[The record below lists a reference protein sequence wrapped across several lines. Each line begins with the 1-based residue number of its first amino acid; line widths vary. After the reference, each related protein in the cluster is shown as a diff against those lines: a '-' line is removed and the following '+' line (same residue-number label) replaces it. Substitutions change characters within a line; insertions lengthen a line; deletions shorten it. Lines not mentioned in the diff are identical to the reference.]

1 MEQAVYMN
9 RELSWLKFNE
19 RVLEEAEREDV
30 PLCERLSFV
39 SIFQSNLDE
48 FFMVRVGSLI
58 DQRSIDK
65 DYRENK
71 THMTAQ
77 EQLDAILPRVRE
89 LNRRKDEVYQH
100 LMDQLAQEG
109 VRLVDFRKITPEESA
124 HLERYFDSEIAPLLS
139 PVIVDKRQPF
149 PFMKNKEIF
158 AAAVLQKKNGKSH
171 LGLIYG
177 SFQLLAEESPQVFA
191 YRRTLAETGEN
202 YLIACNFS
210 GKDAAFTIPADF
222 AGARRLI
229 GNYPDTAPT
238 GAVTLRPYEAF
249 VLQK

>member
-1 MEQAVYMN
+1 M
-9 RELSWLKFNE
+9 
-19 RVLEEAEREDV
+19 
-30 PLCERLSFV
+30 
-39 SIFQSNLDE
+39 
-48 FFMVRVGSLI
+48 
-58 DQRSIDK
+58 
-65 DYRENK
+65 
-71 THMTAQ
+71 
-77 EQLDAILPRVRE
+77 
-89 LNRRKDEVYQH
+89 LNYYKQ
-100 LMDQLAQEG
+100 M
-109 VRLVDFRKITPEESA
+109 IT
-124 HLERYFDSEIAPLLS
+124 LR
-139 PVIVDKRQPF
+139 
-149 PFMKNKEIF
+149 
-158 AAAVLQKKNGKSH
+158 KSH

-210 GKDAAFTIPADF
+210 DKDATFTIPADF